1 MSEWIHTDSSQP
13 PLTCGR
19 MSRYLKGE
27 ARNALLGHIGTIVGA
42 NLLYSGIT
50 YGLSFLVSAF
60 LPATIYGEILAEIF
74 SIILGI
80 LYGVLEYGLIAIYM
94 NLQYGQTAKVSDLF
108 SGFRENSDKI
118 IMVEAYL
125 VIVETL
131 LLLPSLAA
139 YYLVPGDIGY
149 IAYLALNAAGSV
161 IFFFVQLHYLLS
173 LYILMDF
180 PDMEWKSVL
189 KKSRTMMKGW
199 KKRWFY
205 VELSFL
211 PLYLLSVLTF
221 GVSAVLV
228 MGYEQATLAA
238 FYKGRM
244 ENRVME
250 SPAK

>member
-13 PLTCGR
+13 PLTSGR

-42 NLLYSGIT
+42 NLLYSVIT

-60 LPATIYGEILAEIF
+60 LPATLFGEVLAEIF

-80 LYGVLEYGLIAIYM
+80 LYGVLQYGLITIYM

-108 SGFRENSDKI
+108 SGFHENSDKI
-118 IMVEAYL
+118 ILVEAYL
-125 VIVETL
+125 VIIETL

-139 YYLVPGDIGY
+139 YYLIPGDFGY
-149 IAYLALNAAGSV
+149 GVYIALNALAGI
-161 IFFFVQLHYLLS
+161 IFFYIQLHYLLS
-173 LYILMDF
+173 LYILLDF
-180 PDMEWKSVL
+180 PDMEWRDVL

-211 PLYLLSVLTF
+211 PLYLLSILTF
-221 GVSAVLV
+221 GISAILV

-244 ENRVME
+244 ENRVM
-250 SPAK
+250 